1 MNSPQ
6 LRRILPDDESGFQDS
21 VSTSGD
27 SSMSQEPLP
36 SPVKVGT
43 DSAVR
48 MTIDPQTTAM
58 IPSGAVVRGEVIAES
73 LYLAGTIEGSVHV
86 KQGAA
91 VVAATGVIKGS
102 LVAEGPVTLAG
113 RIEGDGVCVR
123 AKDRL
128 DIGAEASI
136 NGDLEYSRIIIR
148 EGARIEGRL
157 SILKP
162 V

>member
-27 SSMSQEPLP
+27 SSATREPQP
-36 SPVKVGT
+36 TPVKSGT
-43 DSAVR
+43 DASVR
-48 MTIDPQTTAM
+48 RTIDPHKTTM
-58 IPSGAVVRGEVIAES
+58 IPPGAVVRGEIIAES
-73 LYLAGTIEGSVHV
+73 LYLAGTVEGSVHV
-86 KQGAA
+86 KQGTA
-91 VVAATGVIKGS
+91 VIAATGLIKGS
-102 LVAEGPVTLAG
+102 LEAEGSVTLAG
-113 RIEGDGVCVR
+113 RIEGEGVCVR
-123 AKDRL
+123 AKERL

-136 NGDLEYSRIIIR
+136 TGDVEYSRIIIR